1 MADEVNFLATDLIA
15 ANRNGY
21 VVCRLRHVQLQF
33 RARRTKRYAAKMVHV
48 GLLLARRIAA
58 PGSTERY
65 AKHWQK
71 FHSPRKGLD
80 WWWHGSTGVW
90 FFVADMTWESYTNPS
105 DSNICWWHAGSQ

>member
-1 MADEVNFLATDLIA
+1 MADKLNFLAADLIA

-33 RARRTKRYAAKMVHV
+33 RARRTKRYTAKMVHV
-48 GLLLARRIAA
+48 GLLLAPKIAA
-58 PGSTERY
+58 PSSSERY

-80 WWWHGSTGVW
+80 WWWHGSRSVL
-90 FFVADMTWESYTNPS
+90 FFVGDMTWESYTDPS
-105 DSNICWWHAGSQ
+105 ESNIW